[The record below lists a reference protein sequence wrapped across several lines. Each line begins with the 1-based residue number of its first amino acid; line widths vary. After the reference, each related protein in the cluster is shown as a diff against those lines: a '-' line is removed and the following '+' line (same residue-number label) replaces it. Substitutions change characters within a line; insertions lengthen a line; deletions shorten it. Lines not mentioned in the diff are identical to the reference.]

1 MSLQDCRVGGL
12 AGKARG
18 GKGLAMFKFGYARR
32 EYVVTIDLF
41 SWFEFGRT
49 GSLGPGGVYPLVVR
63 YRPFGTVKVCLPES
77 RMLV

>member
-32 EYVVTIDLF
+32 EYVVTIDPVL
-41 SWFEFGRT
+41 
-49 GSLGPGGVYPLVVR
+49 LV
-63 YRPFGTVKVCLPES
+63 
-77 RMLV
+77 